1 MRGELTFTMKEM
13 TRYDVI
19 QSLLEEKMINREAAL
34 ALSLSVRQ
42 VQRLKRKVEPLA
54 CELRGRHSLIAKGMA
69 FSRCSKTR
77 KFFY

>member
-1 MRGELTFTMKEM
+1 MRGEMTFTMKEM

-34 ALSLSVRQ
+34 VLSLSVRQ

-54 CELRGRHSLIAKGMA
+54 CEL
-69 FSRCSKTR
+69 
-77 KFFY
+77 